1 MVLPLIEK
9 VAGNA
14 NKNAFGTLSWPL
26 EEFAW
31 TVKFVQPHNKFRP
44 KGSQI
49 LIERLP
55 IVDQELDFDT
65 TVPKK
70 MKTNIYI
77 NILIIL
83 QLEKPDT
90 YGLFQVL
97 FGHINILGLSFEK
110 CT

>member
-1 MVLPLIEK
+1 MVLPLVEK

-14 NKNAFGTLSWPL
+14 NMNASGTLSWPL

-31 TVKFVQPHNKFRP
+31 TVKFVQPRNKFRP

-65 TVPKK
+65 TVSKIGI
-70 MKTNIYI
+70 TNFYI
-77 NILIIL
+77 KILTSL

-97 FGHINILGLSFEK
+97 FGHINILGLSFEE